1 LQIVWPT
8 AAAAVCP
15 NATVALRAE
24 AHIAAAASLVN
35 LVNLVNL
42 DNLAAALLADARDHA
57 VAVAARADDPIV
69 AVA

>member
-35 LVNLVNL
+35 IVNLV
-42 DNLAAALLADARDHA
+42 NLAAALLADARDHA

>member
-1 LQIVWPT
+1 
-8 AAAAVCP
+8 
-15 NATVALRAE
+15 VALRAE

-42 DNLAAALLADARDHA
+42 AAALLADARNHA

>member
-1 LQIVWPT
+1 VQIVWPT

-42 DNLAAALLADARDHA
+42 AAALLADARNHA

>member
-15 NATVALRAE
+15 NATVALRVE

-42 DNLAAALLADARDHA
+42 AAALLADARNH
-57 VAVAARADDPIV
+57 VGAVAARADDPIV

>member
-8 AAAAVCP
+8 AAADVCP
-15 NATVALRAE
+15 NATVALRVE

-35 LVNLVNL
+35 LV
-42 DNLAAALLADARDHA
+42 NLAAALLADARDHA